1 MKTWKAM
8 GVVLGLALGV
18 AGNVDARGPGG
29 GMGGGAGAGQGRA
42 QQSGAGQASP
52 ERVRSEDQAQIRAQN
67 PGKGAEPQQDRSR
80 LRDQEAVGTQ
90 ERLRDRERIHTPP
103 TSPVGN

>member
-8 GVVLGLALGV
+8 GVVFGLALAV
-18 AGNVDARGPGG
+18 VGNVDARGP
-29 GMGGGAGAGQGRA
+29 GGGAGAGQGRA

-67 PGKGAEPQQDRSR
+67 PGKGAEPQQDRRR

-90 ERLRDRERIHTPP
+90 DRLRDRERIHTPP